1 MASNQ
6 FNDVGGGVH
15 PVGVDDG
22 HFGIKVVAGPGRSF
36 VMPARAWA
44 GKLLTAQFHDS
55 QAPDNVYETADGE
68 FVTITASDVAAP
80 AVDTRS
86 ADYPTS
92 SVNRALVAHALIE
105 AGAAGHQVSI
115 VTGLPVD
122 RFYLRGSKNVE
133 LIEAKKS
140 SLLRPLARPAGA
152 EGLAPLATV
161 VDHAVISEAVA
172 AFLDAQL
179 DFDGNEDPEFSEIS
193 EVMPVAVVDV
203 GGKTT
208 DIAVV
213 REGGAGLY
221 SEKSGTAE
229 VGALYLYDQLD
240 RRLREA
246 FQLKEE
252 VPFAYRK
259 RAIET
264 GTYML
269 YGKKHDVS
277 EMVSDALDDFAV
289 QVGHE
294 VSKRLKD
301 ASIFGRTLFVGGGA
315 RLLASRRAQ
324 VFPGVPAEGI
334 WIPDEPEFAN
344 ARGMYKAAYA
354 SLFQR

>member
-6 FNDVGGGVH
+6 ISNASGGVL

-22 HFGIKVVAGPGRSF
+22 HFGIKVVAGPGQSF

-44 GKLLTAQFHDS
+44 GKLLTAQFNDG
-55 QAPDNVYETADGE
+55 QAADNIYETADGE
-68 FVTITASDVAAP
+68 FVTITANDVAAQ

-92 SVNRALVAHALIE
+92 SVNRALVAHALVG
-105 AGAAGHQVSI
+105 AGVAGQQVSI

-122 RFYLRGSKNVE
+122 RFYRHGSKNID

-140 SLLRPLARPAGA
+140 SLLRPLARPVGSD
-152 EGLAPLATV
+152 GLPPLATV
-161 VDHAVISEAVA
+161 VAHSVISEAVA
-172 AFLDAQL
+172 AYLDAQL
-179 DFDGNEDPEFSEIS
+179 DFDGNEDPDFSEIS
-193 EVMPVAVVDV
+193 DAMPVAVVDV

-213 REGGAGLY
+213 REGGEGLY
-221 SEKSGTAE
+221 SDKSGTAE

-246 FQLKEE
+246 FDLKEE

-264 GTYML
+264 GSYML
-269 YGKKHDVS
+269 WGKKHDVTKLVA
-277 EMVSDALDDFAV
+277 EALDDFAV

-315 RLLASRRAQ
+315 RLLASRRAE
-324 VFPGVPAEGI
+324 VFPGVPEEGI

-344 ARGMYKAAYA
+344 ARGMYKAAFA
-354 SLFQR
+354 SLHQR

>member
-1 MASNQ
+1 MANNQ
-6 FNDVGGGVH
+6 MNGAIGGVY
-15 PVGVDDG
+15 PAGVDDG
-22 HFGIKVVAGPGRSF
+22 HFGIKVVTGPGQSF
-36 VMPARAWA
+36 VMPARAWG
-44 GKLLTAQFHDS
+44 GKLLTAQFNDS
-55 QAPDNVYETADGE
+55 LAPDNVYEMAAGE
-68 FVTITASDVAAP
+68 YVTITANDVAAP

-92 SVNRALVAHALIE
+92 SVNRALVAHALVA
-105 AGAAGHQVSI
+105 AGASGRQVSI

-122 RFYLRGSKNVE
+122 RFYLRGSKNID
-133 LIEAKKS
+133 LIEAKKN
-140 SLLRPLARPAGA
+140 SLLRPLARPAGS
-152 EGLAPLATV
+152 EGLEPLATV
-161 VDHAVISEAVA
+161 VGHAVISEAVA

-193 EVMPVAVVDV
+193 ESMPVAVVDV

-221 SEKSGTAE
+221 AEMSGTAE

-246 FQLKEE
+246 FDLKEE
-252 VPFAYRK
+252 VPFQYRK

-264 GTYML
+264 GNYML

-277 EMVSDALDDFAV
+277 EMVKEALDDFAV

-315 RLLASRRAQ
+315 RLLGTRRGK
-324 VFPGVPAEGI
+324 VFPGVPEEGI
-334 WIPDEPEFAN
+334 WIPEEPEFSN
-344 ARGMYKAAYA
+344 ARGMYKAARA
-354 SLFQR
+354 SLANR

>member
-6 FNDVGGGVH
+6 FNNVAGGIL

-44 GKLLTAQFHDS
+44 GKLLTAQFNDG
-55 QAPDNVYETADGE
+55 QVAGNVYETADGE
-68 FVTITASDVAAP
+68 FVTITANDVAAP

-86 ADYPTS
+86 GDYPTS
-92 SVNRALVAHALIE
+92 SVNRALVAHALVE
-105 AGAAGHQVSI
+105 AGVSGQQVSI

-122 RFYLRGSKNVE
+122 RFYLHGSKNID

-140 SLLRPLARPAGA
+140 SLLRPLARPVGSD
-152 EGLAPLATV
+152 GLPALATV
-161 VDHAVISEAVA
+161 VEHAVISEAVA
-172 AFLDAQL
+172 AFLDALL
-179 DFDGNEDPEFSEIS
+179 DFDGNEDPEFGEIS
-193 EVMPVAVVDV
+193 EDYPVAVVDV

-213 REGGAGLY
+213 REGGGGLY

-240 RRLREA
+240 RRLREQ

-264 GTYML
+264 GSYML
-269 YGKKHDVS
+269 WGKKHDVS
-277 EMVSDALDDFAV
+277 QLVGEALDDFAV

-301 ASIFGRTLFVGGGA
+301 ASMFGRTLFVGGGA
-315 RLLASRRAQ
+315 RLLGSRRAQ
-324 VFPGVPAEGI
+324 VFPGVPGEGI
-334 WIPDEPEFAN
+334 WIPEEPEFAN

-354 SLFQR
+354 SLTQR